1 VIPHHDPH
9 FGGGPRR
16 PGGPGGFG
24 GDPGRHGGPGGFGG
38 GPGGFGGGRGR
49 RRRGEIRGALL
60 MLLADEARNGY
71 QLMQAIEE
79 RSGGRWRPSPG
90 SVYPTLA
97 QLEDEG
103 LIRAIERD
111 GNKLFEL
118 TDDGREHVSAHHP
131 DAPPWCSGDDPAGDV
146 YVELRSLVAQ
156 TAQAAVQVAKVGNVQ
171 QVKHAQQLLAQTRRS
186 LYGIL
191 AGDDD
196 E

>member
-1 VIPHHDPH
+1 MSL
-9 FGGGPRR
+9 
-16 PGGPGGFG
+16 
-24 GDPGRHGGPGGFGG
+24 
-38 GPGGFGGGRGR
+38 GGGRGR

-60 MLLADEARNGY
+60 MLLADEPRNGY

-111 GNKLFEL
+111 ANKLFEL
-118 TDDGREHVSAHHP
+118 TDDGRAHVAAHHP
-131 DAPPWCSGDDPAGDV
+131 EVPPWCASDDPSSNA
-146 YVELRSLVAQ
+146 YVEIRSLIAQ
-156 TAQAAVQVAKVGNVQ
+156 TAQAAIQVAQVGNEQ
-171 QVKHAQQLLAQTRRS
+171 QVSQAQELLGQTRRS

-191 AGDDD
+191 AEAGD